1 MGGKMITKERLQE
14 IAYIAGESMVQNG
27 NLDENIAYSELRL
40 SAIRLLTLL
49 DMPNSRPIQE
59 RFDLLKA
66 IVEVLE

>member
-1 MGGKMITKERLQE
+1 MITKERLQE